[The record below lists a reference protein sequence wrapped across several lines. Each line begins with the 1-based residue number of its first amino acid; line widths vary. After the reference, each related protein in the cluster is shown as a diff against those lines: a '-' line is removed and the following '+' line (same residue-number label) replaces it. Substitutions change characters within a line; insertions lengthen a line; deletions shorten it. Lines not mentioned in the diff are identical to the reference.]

1 MLVDELLEPRQLV
14 AIPGDG
20 ARNAVPAE
28 LHPLKELVDGL
39 GERDGW
45 LGASHP
51 PPSYAGTFLNLRF
64 PQLARF
70 VAIGPTSE
78 GEVRCRLTGS
88 RRPETSLRG
97 RCLMPSWHLTRQT
110 PQEHNS

>member
-39 GERDGW
+39 GERDGG

-70 VAIGPTSE
+70 HVAVDKVSE
-78 GEVRCRLTGS
+78 FEASWDGS
-88 RRPETSLRG
+88 QKSIE
-97 RCLMPSWHLTRQT
+97 
-110 PQEHNS
+110 